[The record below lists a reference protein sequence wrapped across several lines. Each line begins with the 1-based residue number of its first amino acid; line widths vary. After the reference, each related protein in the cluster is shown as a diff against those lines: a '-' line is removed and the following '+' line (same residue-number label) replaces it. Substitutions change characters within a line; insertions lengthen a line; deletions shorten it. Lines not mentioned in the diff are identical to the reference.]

1 MTFLTVSILEQLW
14 TSRVEKKL
22 SAWPFVRTQGESQI
36 LLIRKGRMV
45 QFAEKVYL
53 MLDATSPIVVNT

>member
-1 MTFLTVSILEQLW
+1 MGDS
-14 TSRVEKKL
+14 VEVGEWGRH
-22 SAWPFVRTQGESQI
+22 AWPFVRTQGESQI
-36 LLIRKGRMV
+36 LLMRKGRLV